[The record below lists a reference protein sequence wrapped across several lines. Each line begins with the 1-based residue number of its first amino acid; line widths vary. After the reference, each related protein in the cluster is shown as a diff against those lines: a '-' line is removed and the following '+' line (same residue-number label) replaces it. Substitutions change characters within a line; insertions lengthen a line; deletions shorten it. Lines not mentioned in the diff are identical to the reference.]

1 MDRAHLPEDSQPRPP
16 SCRWLTQAKLAGTSG
31 FFVQLDELY
40 KTVSMASG
48 CVHYKWRKLLR
59 KLIELYKKA
68 AGTGTLS
75 LGWTSPGGLSLRFI
89 FRSACDQSSNS
100 PVPSPNSIN
109 FVAFIHYS
117 FCFNKFVLKRL
128 GGLVKEGKAPSTLHH
143 IRRILVRG
151 QTKAPIH
158 VLTPSF
164 PGSPRRSPP
173 IFPIP
178 IPFPLALENPG
189 IGPEHKRSSSSSD
202 SRSRSLANRYQSPAS
217 RSSRRDGANSRRR
230 RIQAGQ
236 RRKEEPN
243 GAKSSDE
250 RTGPFVSAT
259 PTSRRSAHRRSQSP
273 ASRSIHRRR
282 RESKPV
288 LIESRAN
295 ITKFEQ
301 FRLPP
306 AGVSR
311 IGLSLPTAGAS
322 AAENSK
328 EQLPPVRS
336 SSKGKQ
342 QIAAQIHQAPVQF
355 CHPSPLPFS
364 SPFGADRTG
373 QQHQTHQSSNGK
385 KGALP
390 FTTSERSEHR
400 DKRDESGEEE
410 REPIPPQQGQATHLA
425 KPRPRGQLQPPTIGL
440 RATNRPTSEQSV
452 YERPIGLRANNRS
465 TSDQSVYE
473 RPISLRANNRST
485 SDQSVYERPTSTT
498 RSASSKLVPRPA
510 QPFGQRATTA
520 RREVL
525 DKMQRFEF
533 ENESESN
540 MDPANEGHRDGA
552 KHDENVQDGNGP
564 VTTTN
569 GGQQKVARANE
580 ATRGSNMVTYT
591 GTNQQGVLPFPP
603 RNLRSVSIPIRTA
616 RDRIERA
623 SGTLA
628 ARIAEARE
636 VINQDLTEG
645 EAGYQAARLL
655 SMERKLQEIA
665 QIFQWYFDIGIA
677 VAGAEPADHHDF
689 FYDILTAPLPAATKR
704 LQLRAHPTPAEL
716 LQIADEHIGD
726 LTTMRRALEDEEAIT
741 RSRLSG
747 SLGTNSQPVGDD
759 PPPLENRNM
768 EEWERSFQVAAKRWQ
783 NDGQVVQQHNR
794 RPMERVAT
802 PVMPNL
808 DGIFQRRAKP
818 LSVASMRMT
827 NPAREWVNRNRDE
840 MGAFPPATAH
850 QPALLQP
857 KIEQHQAHVNN
868 DHRELQTYPIRRHIR
883 DETEHDRNHGRDQ
896 TAQVRCMRHKTER
909 DQTGREVQ
917 AGREPFQR
925 AFMVRDSQPTRAQSN
940 GTRREEQSG
949 MNARFAGPSIT
960 HANENERSGGN
971 WTRVATNRPIA
982 TTEKWSCS
990 LCLRSGHRPSKC
1002 RAYPTAQ
1009 ARRKR
1014 LIEQKRCLRCM
1025 CSDHLFKQC
1034 QRAVRCNACRKDD
1047 HHWLL
1052 CWKSISGGQ
1061 SRSFTES
1068 ERRANNHATL
1078 ISGMD
1083 RPTHFTAVRG
1093 MQNNQDEFK
1102 VNAGEQ
1108 RAFTTFGSRLPAQQM
1123 ICRVIA
1129 AAEEGEEECQT
1140 TLLFDPGSHVDCAET
1155 PLIHHLGPKPTE
1167 KRPLKVQVF
1176 GGKKQQIR
1184 SATYH
1189 LRLKRTDGEW
1199 ESIEVSEVPQFCTPI
1214 RTELIESGATP
1225 ESDPRTVT
1233 QTTQPQIM
1241 IGIRKFW
1248 DYVIGFRKIENGAY
1262 VIDTVF
1268 GQVLCGEGIQAS
1280 SGETPAA
1287 SILTTMPCGKIH
1299 QTRAN
1304 EGQQI
1309 GEVGRNWKRK
1319 RKRRENSSRRIVD
1332 RDLHNSPTEINPDR
1346 SGTNEV
1352 IKSQAKPIG
1361 EMDPNQRKRTIGR
1374 IVETKGS
1381 SEHTRTRMESGQIR
1395 GRTIN
1400 KIGPLEEAPP
1410 KMRKTDDRADQ
1421 AVHERHEEETRA
1433 VETQSETRDQ
1443 NTPSAAKD
1451 ERKEA
1456 KRNGKILENR
1466 RREVEAVQPDGN
1478 ANREIRND
1486 NFRGNGP
1493 HDSDKKFGSEMT
1505 TEKSAVFGKAAEVP
1519 SAAQEEAGNSANPH
1533 SAQRHEKKYLGNSLM
1548 APSLLNV
1555 PTKFQ
1560 PNPTRSEGG
1569 DRFGADRPRAVQT
1582 EDIGYDF
1589 PEASFDERQRTEHER
1604 ILDNYTERVQDG
1616 KDNQG
1621 VQAVPEAEP
1630 KKSATTRRN
1639 REIWS
1644 PGRHEPRKRGATQP
1658 RTGMALLIMLISLA
1672 GTTSGQPSIRSSGM
1686 DPNLPFR
1693 EGPRVPCTT
1702 ECAERGV
1709 TNVSGRELNKIEI
1722 CCDGGC
1728 WATMPKSTDVNY
1740 ELPAEEL
1747 IHGYHCHDKCW
1758 WGSNAPFNKTRR
1770 YPTRSRTH
1778 NHGNHRSNANRR
1790 NGFENPLLQLMD
1802 TRFGASTVKGR
1813 RGQCRQFFH
1822 WRREGGGLSLR
1833 FIFRSACDQSS
1844 NSPVPSPNSINF
1856 VAFIHYSFCFNKFV
1870 LKRLG
1875 GLVKEGKAPS
1885 TLHHIRRILVRGQTK
1900 APIHVLTPSFPGS
1913 PRRSP
1918 PIFPIPIPFPLA
1930 LENPGIGP
1938 EHKRSSS
1945 SSDSRSR
1952 SLANRYQS
1960 PASRSSRRDGANSR
1974 RRRIQAGQRRK
1985 EEPNGAKSSDE
1996 RTGPFVSATPTS
2008 RRSAHRRSQSPAS
2021 RSIHRRRRE
2030 SKPVLIESRA
2040 NITKFEQFRL
2050 PPAGVSRIGLSL
2062 PTAGA
2067 SAAENSKEQLPPV
2080 RSSSK
2085 GKQQIAAQIHQ
2096 APVQFCHPSPLPF
2109 SSPFGAD
2116 RTGQQH
2122 QTHQSSNGKKGAL
2135 PFTTSER
2142 SEHRDKRD
2150 ESGEEEREPIPP
2162 QQGQATHLAKPRPS

>member
-1 MDRAHLPEDSQPRPP
+1 
-16 SCRWLTQAKLAGTSG
+16 
-31 FFVQLDELY
+31 
-40 KTVSMASG
+40 
-48 CVHYKWRKLLR
+48 
-59 KLIELYKKA
+59 
-68 AGTGTLS
+68 
-75 LGWTSPGGLSLRFI
+75 
-89 FRSACDQSSNS
+89 
-100 PVPSPNSIN
+100 
-109 FVAFIHYS
+109 
-117 FCFNKFVLKRL
+117 
-128 GGLVKEGKAPSTLHH
+128 
-143 IRRILVRG
+143 
-151 QTKAPIH
+151 
-158 VLTPSF
+158 
-164 PGSPRRSPP
+164 
-173 IFPIP
+173 
-178 IPFPLALENPG
+178 
-189 IGPEHKRSSSSSD
+189 
-202 SRSRSLANRYQSPAS
+202 
-217 RSSRRDGANSRRR
+217 
-230 RIQAGQ
+230 
-236 RRKEEPN
+236 
-243 GAKSSDE
+243 
-250 RTGPFVSAT
+250 
-259 PTSRRSAHRRSQSP
+259 
-273 ASRSIHRRR
+273 
-282 RESKPV
+282 
-288 LIESRAN
+288 
-295 ITKFEQ
+295 
-301 FRLPP
+301 
-306 AGVSR
+306 
-311 IGLSLPTAGAS
+311 
-322 AAENSK
+322 
-328 EQLPPVRS
+328 
-336 SSKGKQ
+336 
-342 QIAAQIHQAPVQF
+342 
-355 CHPSPLPFS
+355 
-364 SPFGADRTG
+364 
-373 QQHQTHQSSNGK
+373 
-385 KGALP
+385 
-390 FTTSERSEHR
+390 
-400 DKRDESGEEE
+400 
-410 REPIPPQQGQATHLA
+410 
-425 KPRPRGQLQPPTIGL
+425 
-440 RATNRPTSEQSV
+440 
-452 YERPIGLRANNRS
+452 
-465 TSDQSVYE
+465 
-473 RPISLRANNRST
+473 
-485 SDQSVYERPTSTT
+485 
-498 RSASSKLVPRPA
+498 
-510 QPFGQRATTA
+510 
-520 RREVL
+520 
-525 DKMQRFEF
+525 
-533 ENESESN
+533 

-552 KHDENVQDGNGP
+552 KHENVQDGNGP

-580 ATRGSNMVTYT
+580 ATRGNNMVTDT

-603 RNLRSVSIPIRTA
+603 RNLRSVYIPIRTA

-665 QIFQWYFDIGIA
+665 QIFQGYFDIGIA

-716 LQIADEHIGD
+716 LQIADEHIGE

-747 SLGTNSQPVGDD
+747 SLGTNSHPVGDD
-759 PPPLENRNM
+759 PLPQENRNM
-768 EEWERSFQVAAKRWQ
+768 EEWERSFQAGAKRWQ
-783 NDGQVVQQHNR
+783 NDGQIVQQHNR
-794 RPMERVAT
+794 KPMERLAT

-808 DGIFQRRAKP
+808 DGIFQRRAKV

-868 DHRELQTYPIRRHIR
+868 DHRERQTYPIRRLIR
-883 DETEHDRNHGRDQ
+883 DETEYDRNHGRDQ
-896 TAQVRCMRHKTER
+896 TAEVRCMRSAESTLAAMKEPEVRTEHR
-909 DQTGREVQ
+909 TEHDQTGREVR
-917 AGREPFQR
+917 AGLEQFQR

-949 MNARFAGPSIT
+949 MNTRFAGPSIT

-1034 QRAVRCNACRKDD
+1034 QRVTRCNACRKDD

-1052 CWKSISGGQ
+1052 CWKSISGGS

-1068 ERRANNHATL
+1068 ERRANDHATL

-1083 RPTHFTAVRG
+1083 RPTHFPAVRG

-1102 VNAGEQ
+1102 PTPG
-1108 RAFTTFGSRLPAQQM
+1108 PANDM
-1123 ICRVIA
+1123 RSDRSCRGRRRRVP
-1129 AAEEGEEECQT
+1129 T

-1155 PLIHHLGPKPTE
+1155 QLIQQLGPTPTE

-1176 GGKKQQIR
+1176 GGKKQRIR
-1184 SATYH
+1184 SATYR

-1199 ESIEVSEVPQFCTPI
+1199 ESIEVSEVPHICTPI
-1214 RTELIESGATP
+1214 RTELIESGAKP
-1225 ESDPRTVT
+1225 EGDLRTVT

-1280 SGETPAA
+1280 SGATPAA
-1287 SILTTMPCGKIH
+1287 SILTTMPCGKVH
-1299 QTRAN
+1299 QTRAI
-1304 EGQQI
+1304 ERQRI
-1309 GEVGRNWKRK
+1309 GEVRRNWKRK
-1319 RKRRENSSRRIVD
+1319 RKSRGNNSRRIVD

-1346 SGTNEV
+1346 SGTNKV

-1361 EMDPNQRKRTIGR
+1361 EMDPNQRKRTIER

-1381 SEHTRTRMESGQIR
+1381 SEHTRTRMESGRIR

-1421 AVHERHEEETRA
+1421 AVHEHERHEEETRA

-1443 NTPSAAKD
+1443 NTPSAAND
-1451 ERKEA
+1451 ERNEA
-1456 KRNGKILENR
+1456 KRNGKIVENR
-1466 RREVEAVQPDGN
+1466 RREVEAVQPDGK

-1486 NFRGNGP
+1486 NSRGNGP
-1493 HDSDKKFGSEMT
+1493 HDSNEKYGDAST

-1533 SAQRHEKKYLGNSLM
+1533 SPQRHEKKYLGDSSM

-1560 PNPTRSEGG
+1560 TNSTKGEVG
-1569 DRFGADRPRAVQT
+1569 DRFGADGPRAVQT
-1582 EDIGYDF
+1582 EEIGYDF

-1604 ILDNYTERVQDG
+1604 ILDDSTERVNDG

-1621 VQAVPEAEP
+1621 VQAVPVAEP
-1630 KKSATTRRN
+1630 RKSATTRRN
-1639 REIWS
+1639 RAIWS
-1644 PGRHEPRKRGATQP
+1644 PEHHEPRKRGAIQP
-1658 RTGMALLIMLISLA
+1658 RTGMALLIMLISIV
-1672 GTTSGQPSIRSSGM
+1672 GTSSGQPSIRSSGM
-1686 DPNLPFR
+1686 DPNLQFR
-1693 EGPRVPCTT
+1693 EGLRVPCTT

-1778 NHGNHRSNANRR
+1778 SHGNHRSNANRR

-1822 WRREGGGLSLR
+1822 WRREGG
-1833 FIFRSACDQSS
+1833 
-1844 NSPVPSPNSINF
+1844 SI
-1856 VAFIHYSFCFNKFV
+1856 
-1870 LKRLG
+1870 
-1875 GLVKEGKAPS
+1875 
-1885 TLHHIRRILVRGQTK
+1885 
-1900 APIHVLTPSFPGS
+1900 
-1913 PRRSP
+1913 
-1918 PIFPIPIPFPLA
+1918 
-1930 LENPGIGP
+1930 
-1938 EHKRSSS
+1938 
-1945 SSDSRSR
+1945 
-1952 SLANRYQS
+1952 
-1960 PASRSSRRDGANSR
+1960 PAYCTNERDGTQSK
-1974 RRRIQAGQRRK
+1974 QK
-1985 EEPNGAKSSDE
+1985 E
-1996 RTGPFVSATPTS
+1996 
-2008 RRSAHRRSQSPAS
+2008 
-2021 RSIHRRRRE
+2021 
-2030 SKPVLIESRA
+2030 
-2040 NITKFEQFRL
+2040 
-2050 PPAGVSRIGLSL
+2050 
-2062 PTAGA
+2062 
-2067 SAAENSKEQLPPV
+2067 
-2080 RSSSK
+2080 
-2085 GKQQIAAQIHQ
+2085 
-2096 APVQFCHPSPLPF
+2096 
-2109 SSPFGAD
+2109 
-2116 RTGQQH
+2116 
-2122 QTHQSSNGKKGAL
+2122 
-2135 PFTTSER
+2135 
-2142 SEHRDKRD
+2142 
-2150 ESGEEEREPIPP
+2150 
-2162 QQGQATHLAKPRPS
+2162 

>member
-1 MDRAHLPEDSQPRPP
+1 MNPHRNGIHSMTIVENGTRTADFGGRANSQ
-16 SCRWLTQAKLAGTSG
+16 G
-31 FFVQLDELY
+31 
-40 KTVSMASG
+40 
-48 CVHYKWRKLLR
+48 
-59 KLIELYKKA
+59 
-68 AGTGTLS
+68 
-75 LGWTSPGGLSLRFI
+75 
-89 FRSACDQSSNS
+89 
-100 PVPSPNSIN
+100 
-109 FVAFIHYS
+109 
-117 FCFNKFVLKRL
+117 
-128 GGLVKEGKAPSTLHH
+128 
-143 IRRILVRG
+143 
-151 QTKAPIH
+151 
-158 VLTPSF
+158 
-164 PGSPRRSPP
+164 PRRSPP

-189 IGPEHKRSSSSSD
+189 IGPEHKRISSSSD
-202 SRSRSLANRYQSPAS
+202 SRSRSLADRYQSPAS

-250 RTGPFVSAT
+250 RTGPFVAAN
-259 PTSRRSAHRRSQSP
+259 PTSRRSAHHRSQSP

-288 LIESRAN
+288 LIESWANINEVRAVQTPASRSLADRSQSPDSRSIRRRKQQRAAPARSEQLKGQGVTANVGKASVESFGRRGPTAQRREANGKLVPLAGGLQRQIDRSAKDQRLRIREANSKLVPLAGANFSHQQSVYERPIDLRAN
-295 ITKFEQ
+295 
-301 FRLPP
+301 
-306 AGVSR
+306 
-311 IGLSLPTAGAS
+311 
-322 AAENSK
+322 N
-328 EQLPPVRS
+328 RS
-336 SSKGKQ
+336 
-342 QIAAQIHQAPVQF
+342 
-355 CHPSPLPFS
+355 
-364 SPFGADRTG
+364 
-373 QQHQTHQSSNGK
+373 
-385 KGALP
+385 
-390 FTTSERSEHR
+390 TS
-400 DKRDESGEEE
+400 D
-410 REPIPPQQGQATHLA
+410 
-425 KPRPRGQLQPPTIGL
+425 
-440 RATNRPTSEQSV
+440 QSV
-452 YERPIGLRANNRS
+452 YERPIGLRATNRSTSDQSIYERTIGLRATNRS

-510 QPFGQRATTA
+510 QHFGQRATTA

-533 ENESESN
+533 ESESESN

-552 KHDENVQDGNGP
+552 QHDENVQDGNDP
-564 VTTTN
+564 VASAN

-580 ATRGSNMVTYT
+580 ATRGSNMATGA
-591 GTNQQGVLPFPP
+591 GTNQQGVLPFPS
-603 RNLRSVSIPIRTA
+603 RDLRSVSIPVRTA

-636 VINQDLTEG
+636 VINQDLAEG

-655 SMERKLQEIA
+655 SMERRLKEVA
-665 QIFQWYFDIGIA
+665 QIFQGYFEIGIA
-677 VAGAEPADHHDF
+677 AAGAEPADHQDF

-726 LTTMRRALEDEEAIT
+726 LRTMRRALEDEEAII
-741 RSRLSG
+741 RSRLRS
-747 SLGTNSQPVGDD
+747 SLGTSNSHQNRDPVG
-759 PPPLENRNM
+759 RI
-768 EEWERSFQVAAKRWQ
+768 
-783 NDGQVVQQHNR
+783 
-794 RPMERVAT
+794 AT
-802 PVMPNL
+802 TVMPNL
-808 DGIFQRRAKP
+808 DGIFQRRAKV
-818 LSVASMRMT
+818 LSVASVRVT
-827 NPAREWVNRNRDE
+827 NPAREWINRNRDE

-850 QPALLQP
+850 HPALLQP

-1034 QRAVRCNACRKDD
+1034 QRVTRCNACRKDD

-1052 CWKSISGGQ
+1052 CWKSISGGP

-1068 ERRANNHATL
+1068 ERRANNHETL

-1129 AAEEGEEECQT
+1129 AAEEGEDECQT

-1155 PLIHHLGPKPTE
+1155 QLIQQLGPTPTE

-1176 GGKKQQIR
+1176 GGKKQRIR
-1184 SATYH
+1184 SATYR

-1280 SGETPAA
+1280 SGATPAA

-1304 EGQQI
+1304 GGQQI

-1319 RKRRENSSRRIVD
+1319 RKSRENNSRRIVD
-1332 RDLHNSPTEINPDR
+1332 RDLHNSPAEFDPRR
-1346 SGTNEV
+1346 SGTNKV
-1352 IKSQAKPIG
+1352 IKSQAEPIG

-1374 IVETKGS
+1374 IVETKGVS
-1381 SEHTRTRMESGQIR
+1381 KHARSAMIRMSK
-1395 GRTIN
+1395 GRMGRPIN
-1400 KIGPLEEAPP
+1400 QIGPLGEAPP
-1410 KMRKTDDRADQ
+1410 KMRETYDRADQ

-1433 VETQSETRDQ
+1433 VETQSEARDR
-1443 NTPSAAKD
+1443 NTPSASKD
-1451 ERKEA
+1451 ERNES
-1456 KRNGKILENR
+1456 KRSRKIVENR
-1466 RREVEAVQPDGN
+1466 RREVEAVQPDGK
-1478 ANREIRND
+1478 ANRHIRND
-1486 NFRGNGP
+1486 NSRGNGP
-1493 HDSDKKFGSEMT
+1493 HDSDEKYGSAMT

-1533 SAQRHEKKYLGNSLM
+1533 SAQRHEKKYLGNSSM

-1555 PTKFQ
+1555 PARFQTNSTKSQ
-1560 PNPTRSEGG
+1560 GG
-1569 DRFGADRPRAVQT
+1569 DRFGADGPRAVQT
-1582 EDIGYDF
+1582 EEIGYDF
-1589 PEASFDERQRTEHER
+1589 PEASFDEQQRTEHER
-1604 ILDNYTERVQDG
+1604 ILDDSTERVNDG

-1621 VQAVPEAEP
+1621 VQAVPVAEP
-1630 KKSATTRRN
+1630 RKSATTRRN
-1639 REIWS
+1639 RAIWS
-1644 PGRHEPRKRGATQP
+1644 PERHEPRKRGAIQP
-1658 RTGMALLIMLISLA
+1658 RTGMALLIMLISIV
-1672 GTTSGQPSIRSSGM
+1672 GTISGQPSIRSSGM

-1702 ECAERGV
+1702 KCAERGV

-1740 ELPAEEL
+1740 ELPTEKKL
-1747 IHGYHCHDKCW
+1747 HGYPCHDKFW
-1758 WGSNAPFNKTRR
+1758 WGSNTPFNTTRR
-1770 YPTRSRTH
+1770 CSTRSRTH
-1778 NHGNHRSNANRR
+1778 SHGNHRSNANRR

-1822 WRREGGGLSLR
+1822 WRREGG
-1833 FIFRSACDQSS
+1833 
-1844 NSPVPSPNSINF
+1844 SI
-1856 VAFIHYSFCFNKFV
+1856 
-1870 LKRLG
+1870 
-1875 GLVKEGKAPS
+1875 
-1885 TLHHIRRILVRGQTK
+1885 
-1900 APIHVLTPSFPGS
+1900 
-1913 PRRSP
+1913 
-1918 PIFPIPIPFPLA
+1918 
-1930 LENPGIGP
+1930 
-1938 EHKRSSS
+1938 
-1945 SSDSRSR
+1945 
-1952 SLANRYQS
+1952 
-1960 PASRSSRRDGANSR
+1960 PAYCTNERDGTQSK
-1974 RRRIQAGQRRK
+1974 QK
-1985 EEPNGAKSSDE
+1985 E
-1996 RTGPFVSATPTS
+1996 
-2008 RRSAHRRSQSPAS
+2008 
-2021 RSIHRRRRE
+2021 
-2030 SKPVLIESRA
+2030 
-2040 NITKFEQFRL
+2040 
-2050 PPAGVSRIGLSL
+2050 
-2062 PTAGA
+2062 
-2067 SAAENSKEQLPPV
+2067 
-2080 RSSSK
+2080 
-2085 GKQQIAAQIHQ
+2085 
-2096 APVQFCHPSPLPF
+2096 
-2109 SSPFGAD
+2109 
-2116 RTGQQH
+2116 
-2122 QTHQSSNGKKGAL
+2122 
-2135 PFTTSER
+2135 
-2142 SEHRDKRD
+2142 
-2150 ESGEEEREPIPP
+2150 
-2162 QQGQATHLAKPRPS
+2162 

>member
-1 MDRAHLPEDSQPRPP
+1 
-16 SCRWLTQAKLAGTSG
+16 
-31 FFVQLDELY
+31 
-40 KTVSMASG
+40 
-48 CVHYKWRKLLR
+48 
-59 KLIELYKKA
+59 
-68 AGTGTLS
+68 
-75 LGWTSPGGLSLRFI
+75 
-89 FRSACDQSSNS
+89 
-100 PVPSPNSIN
+100 
-109 FVAFIHYS
+109 
-117 FCFNKFVLKRL
+117 
-128 GGLVKEGKAPSTLHH
+128 
-143 IRRILVRG
+143 
-151 QTKAPIH
+151 
-158 VLTPSF
+158 
-164 PGSPRRSPP
+164 
-173 IFPIP
+173 
-178 IPFPLALENPG
+178 
-189 IGPEHKRSSSSSD
+189 
-202 SRSRSLANRYQSPAS
+202 
-217 RSSRRDGANSRRR
+217 
-230 RIQAGQ
+230 
-236 RRKEEPN
+236 
-243 GAKSSDE
+243 
-250 RTGPFVSAT
+250 
-259 PTSRRSAHRRSQSP
+259 
-273 ASRSIHRRR
+273 
-282 RESKPV
+282 
-288 LIESRAN
+288 
-295 ITKFEQ
+295 
-301 FRLPP
+301 
-306 AGVSR
+306 
-311 IGLSLPTAGAS
+311 
-322 AAENSK
+322 
-328 EQLPPVRS
+328 
-336 SSKGKQ
+336 
-342 QIAAQIHQAPVQF
+342 
-355 CHPSPLPFS
+355 
-364 SPFGADRTG
+364 
-373 QQHQTHQSSNGK
+373 
-385 KGALP
+385 
-390 FTTSERSEHR
+390 
-400 DKRDESGEEE
+400 
-410 REPIPPQQGQATHLA
+410 
-425 KPRPRGQLQPPTIGL
+425 
-440 RATNRPTSEQSV
+440 
-452 YERPIGLRANNRS
+452 
-465 TSDQSVYE
+465 
-473 RPISLRANNRST
+473 
-485 SDQSVYERPTSTT
+485 
-498 RSASSKLVPRPA
+498 
-510 QPFGQRATTA
+510 
-520 RREVL
+520 
-525 DKMQRFEF
+525 
-533 ENESESN
+533 

-552 KHDENVQDGNGP
+552 KHENVQDGNGP

-580 ATRGSNMVTYT
+580 ATRGNNMVTDT

-603 RNLRSVSIPIRTA
+603 RNLRSVYIPIRTA

-665 QIFQWYFDIGIA
+665 QIFQGYFDIGIA

-689 FYDILTAPLPAATKR
+689 FYDTLTAPLPAATKR

-747 SLGTNSQPVGDD
+747 SLGTNSHPVGDD
-759 PPPLENRNM
+759 PLPQENRNM
-768 EEWERSFQVAAKRWQ
+768 EEWERSFQAGAKRWQ
-783 NDGQVVQQHNR
+783 NDGHNR
-794 RPMERVAT
+794 KPMERFAT

-808 DGIFQRRAKP
+808 DGIFQRRAKV
-818 LSVASMRMT
+818 LSVASMRRT

-896 TAQVRCMRHKTER
+896 TAQVRCMRSAESAWAATKDTEVRTEHKTER

-917 AGREPFQR
+917 AGWQPFQR
-925 AFMVRDSQPTRAQSN
+925 AFMVRDSQPTRSQSN
-940 GTRREEQSG
+940 GTRREEQYG
-949 MNARFAGPSIT
+949 KNARFTGRSIT
-960 HANENERSGGN
+960 HANENESSGGN
-971 WTRVATNRPIA
+971 LTRVATNRPIA
-982 TTEKWSCS
+982 TTERESCS

-1014 LIEQKRCLRCM
+1014 LTEQKRCLRCM

-1129 AAEEGEEECQT
+1129 AAEEGEDECQT

-1155 PLIHHLGPKPTE
+1155 QLIQQLGPTPTE

-1176 GGKKQQIR
+1176 GGKKQRIR
-1184 SATYH
+1184 SATYR

-1280 SGETPAA
+1280 SGATPAA
-1287 SILTTMPCGKIH
+1287 SILTTMPCGKIQ

-1319 RKRRENSSRRIVD
+1319 RKRRENNSRRIVD
-1332 RDLHNSPTEINPDR
+1332 RDLHNSPAEFDPKR

-1352 IKSQAKPIG
+1352 IKSQAEPIG

-1374 IVETKGS
+1374 IVETKGVS
-1381 SEHTRTRMESGQIR
+1381 KHARSAMIRMTK
-1395 GRTIN
+1395 GRMGRPIN
-1400 KIGPLEEAPP
+1400 KIGPLEEATP
-1410 KMRKTDDRADQ
+1410 KMRKTD
-1421 AVHERHEEETRA
+1421 E
-1433 VETQSETRDQ
+1433 
-1443 NTPSAAKD
+1443 
-1451 ERKEA
+1451 
-1456 KRNGKILENR
+1456 
-1466 RREVEAVQPDGN
+1466 REVEAVQPDEK
-1478 ANREIRND
+1478 ANRQIRND

-1560 PNPTRSEGG
+1560 TNSTKGEVG
-1569 DRFGADRPRAVQT
+1569 DRFGADGPRAVQT
-1582 EDIGYDF
+1582 EEIGYDF

-1604 ILDNYTERVQDG
+1604 ILDDSTERVNDG

-1621 VQAVPEAEP
+1621 VQAVPVAEP
-1630 KKSATTRRN
+1630 RKSATTRRN
-1639 REIWS
+1639 RAIWS
-1644 PGRHEPRKRGATQP
+1644 PEHHEPRKRGAIQP
-1658 RTGMALLIMLISLA
+1658 RTGMALLIMLISIV
-1672 GTTSGQPSIRSSGM
+1672 GTSSGQPSIRSSGM
-1686 DPNLPFR
+1686 DPNLQFR
-1693 EGPRVPCTT
+1693 EGLRVPCTT

-1778 NHGNHRSNANRR
+1778 SHGNHRSNANRR

-1802 TRFGASTVKGR
+1802 TGFGASTVKGR

-1822 WRREGGGLSLR
+1822 WRREGGTRKGGKRTLR
-1833 FIFRSACDQSS
+1833 TPSHSA
-1844 NSPVPSPNSINF
+1844 
-1856 VAFIHYSFCFNKFV
+1856 
-1870 LKRLG
+1870 
-1875 GLVKEGKAPS
+1875 
-1885 TLHHIRRILVRGQTK
+1885 ILVRGQTK

-1938 EHKRSSS
+1938 EHKRISS

-1952 SLANRYQS
+1952 SLADRYQS

-1996 RTGPFVSATPTS
+1996 RTGPFVAANPTS
-2008 RRSAHRRSQSPAS
+2008 RRSAHRSQRTPTS
-2021 RSIHRRRRE
+2021 RSVRRSERE

-2050 PPAGVSRIGLSL
+2050 PPAGVSRIGISL
-2062 PTAGA
+2062 PPAGA
-2067 SAAENSKEQLPPV
+2067 AVGTGRIPVVDESKQVREGRKSRTAPNRPTKGQGRSSLLIPPAGEARIDHSGLPPAGVSAAVNGSRNPCSSSPGRTS
-2080 RSSSK
+2080 RSSSSSDSRQPESR
-2085 GKQQIAAQIHQ
+2085 GSVSVSRQ
-2096 APVQFCHPSPLPF
+2096 PEHPPQKTAKSN
-2109 SSPFGAD
+2109 SRPFGAAQ
-2116 RTGQQH
+2116 RASSKSLH
-2122 QTHQSSNGKKGAL
+2122 KSIKHQSNFVTPPPSHSRPPLALIGPVSNIR
-2135 PFTTSER
+2135 PISER
-2142 SEHRDKRD
+2142 TAKRVRFPLRQASGVSRDKRD